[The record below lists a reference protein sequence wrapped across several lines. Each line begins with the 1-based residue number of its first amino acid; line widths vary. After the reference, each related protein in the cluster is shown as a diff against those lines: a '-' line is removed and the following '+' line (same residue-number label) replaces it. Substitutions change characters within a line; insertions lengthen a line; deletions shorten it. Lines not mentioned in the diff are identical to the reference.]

1 MERSSY
7 RVGVAV
13 GRWVVYSP
21 SMNNTMSNNIL
32 TDEEFLAAV
41 EACSLERF
49 GHVDHLRMAF
59 AYLRR
64 DGVDALPD
72 NCGRAI
78 RRLAEA
84 GGMPD
89 KYDEQLTLRWVR
101 RVADAAADPPASSFD
116 ELLAFHPELLW
127 PADGQ

>member
-1 MERSSY
+1 
-7 RVGVAV
+7 
-13 GRWVVYSP
+13 
-21 SMNNTMSNNIL
+21 MNSTKSNETF
-32 TDEEFLAAV
+32 TDKEFLASV

-49 GHVDHLRMAF
+49 GHAEHLRMAF
-59 AYLRR
+59 AFLRR
-64 DGVDALPD
+64 DGPAALPD

-101 RVADAAADPPASSFD
+101 RVADAADDPPASSFD
-116 ELLAFHPELLW
+116 ELLAFHPELLQ
-127 PADGQ
+127 PADGG

>member
-1 MERSSY
+1 MYISC
-7 RVGVAV
+7 
-13 GRWVVYSP
+13 
-21 SMNNTMSNNIL
+21 MNSTTSNEIL

-49 GHVDHLRMAF
+49 GHVDHLRMAY

-78 RRLAEA
+78 RRLADA

-116 ELLAFHPELLW
+116 ELLAFHPELLR
-127 PADGQ
+127 PVDDG